1 MVKQIKRI
9 IRRLLVKTI
18 HLLQQ
23 VKLPGFQ
30 GMGLYDVL
38 KFFYNGLTDSKFTL
52 LAAAMAYQFFFSF
65 FPTLILVFI
74 ILPFFPID
82 NLESKVVE
90 FIRQYL
96 PEQGMSVVDV
106 EKIAENYL
114 TRQTDFLLIALSIF
128 LAVWGATRG
137 IIAMMKAFTKNEDV
151 FKRRGLLEMY
161 GTAFLIFVILGAII
175 ISSVL
180 AEIFMDYIH
189 LHYYVGDFLF
199 EAIRSLITLLTTF
212 VSVSVLYYL
221 APPTQQRWK
230 FISPGGV
237 IAGVLTVAALIG
249 LRYYFANFANF
260 NKLYGS
266 LGAIILLMV
275 WFYYLSMV
283 LLIGFELNAAI
294 DMAYHNEKCRKT
306 AEEKDKPETT
316 LEAAMAVGDSSESDS
331 RH

>member
-1 MVKQIKRI
+1 MNRIKWILWRLMVQAI
-9 IRRLLVKTI
+9 L
-18 HLLQQ
+18 LLQKI
-23 VKLPGFQ
+23 KLPGFQ

-38 KFFYNGLTDSKFTL
+38 KFFYNGLMDSKFTL

-74 ILPFFPID
+74 ILPKIPIE
-82 NLESKVVE
+82 NLESRVVE

-96 PEQGMSVVDV
+96 PEQGISVLDV

-114 TRQTDFLLIALSIF
+114 AREADFLLIAVSIF

-151 FKRRGLLEMY
+151 FKKRGLFEMY
-161 GTAFLIFVILGAII
+161 GTALMIFFILGCII
-175 ISSVL
+175 ILSVL
-180 AEIFMDYIH
+180 GEIFMDYLH
-189 LHYYVGDFLF
+189 LKFFVGDFLYG
-199 EAIRSLITLLTTF
+199 AIRSIITLLTTF
-212 VSVSVLYYL
+212 ICISVLYYL

-230 FISPGGV
+230 FISPGAV
-237 IAGVLTVAALIG
+237 IAGILTVTALFG

-275 WFYYLSMV
+275 WFYYLSIV

-294 DMAYHNEKCRKT
+294 DLATYHNEKYKKPI
-306 AEEKDKPETT
+306 EETPETSP
-316 LEAAMAVGDSSESDS
+316 EVVAVGETSEGDS
-331 RH
+331 RHLK